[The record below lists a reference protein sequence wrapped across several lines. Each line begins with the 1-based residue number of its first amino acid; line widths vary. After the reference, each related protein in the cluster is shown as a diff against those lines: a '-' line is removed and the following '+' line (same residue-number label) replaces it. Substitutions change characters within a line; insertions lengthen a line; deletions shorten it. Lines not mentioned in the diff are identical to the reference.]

1 MAVRIVN
8 FTKLKIGLTSSLL
21 LECTVKVSESCI
33 LDSYRLNTVDR
44 NCASVETLIEPYQ
57 FSDRCI
63 VTYIKLI
70 LQLVAN
76 I

>member
-1 MAVRIVN
+1 M
-8 FTKLKIGLTSSLL
+8 
-21 LECTVKVSESCI
+21 KVFESCT
-33 LDSYRLNTVDR
+33 LDSYRSNTVDR